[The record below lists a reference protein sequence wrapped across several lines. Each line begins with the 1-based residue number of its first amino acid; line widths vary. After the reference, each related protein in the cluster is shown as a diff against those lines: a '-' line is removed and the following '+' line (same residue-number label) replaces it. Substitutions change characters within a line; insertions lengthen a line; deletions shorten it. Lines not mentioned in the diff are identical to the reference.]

1 MVVRSLTPRW
11 TRQKPLAGLLKQTC
25 WQQRVMN
32 EQEVYLVSSI
42 DETFIGTVGAI
53 LRTGDGEIR
62 NTRNFF
68 SDLVSEIAFGQ
79 NIDMSMPF
87 TIELRDPTGF

>member
-1 MVVRSLTPRW
+1 
-11 TRQKPLAGLLKQTC
+11 
-25 WQQRVMN
+25 MN

-42 DETFIGTVGAI
+42 GETFIGTVGAI
-53 LRTGDGEIR
+53 LRTGDERARDGEIR
-62 NTRNFF
+62 NTENFF

-79 NIDMSMPF
+79 NIDMSMSF